1 MSIYH
6 VGRWRRSL
14 SNSPKNLTCCQCSTN
29 NITQAMNNWM
39 SRAES
44 DFESVFQVTQTSS
57 STLHTP
63 VALHHSP
70 ITPKDSDDDGGVDD
84 DDDDDDDTLTLCDE
98 NLSECDDLLLEN
110 LETDIEDAS

>member
-1 MSIYH
+1 M
-6 VGRWRRSL
+6 
-14 SNSPKNLTCCQCSTN
+14 
-29 NITQAMNNWM
+29 
-39 SRAES
+39 
-44 DFESVFQVTQTSS
+44 
-57 STLHTP
+57 
-63 VALHHSP
+63 ALHRSP